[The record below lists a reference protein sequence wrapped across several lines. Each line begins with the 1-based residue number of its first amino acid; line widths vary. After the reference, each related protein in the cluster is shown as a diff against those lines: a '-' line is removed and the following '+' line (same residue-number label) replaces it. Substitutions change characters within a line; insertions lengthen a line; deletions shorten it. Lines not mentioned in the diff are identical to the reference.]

1 MSTREHKRPHGG
13 LHGFPKGWFVIGWA
27 SELKP
32 GDVRPLRYFG
42 KDLVLFRTES
52 GEAVVLDAFC
62 PHLGAH
68 LGHGGVVSGDAVVC
82 PFHAWEFD
90 GTGACTKVPYGSGK
104 IPKKARV
111 DAWSVCER
119 NSVLYLWHDPAGGPP
134 AWEVLAIPE
143 LYDEAWTPWYTNKLQ
158 VKTHPREIVENV
170 ADSAHFPVV
179 HRTDVVAFGNEYI
192 DHMATQRTEGI
203 AVPPG
208 GGKDHFKIE
217 ATYYG
222 PAFQVSHM
230 HGVLDSVLLLAHT
243 PIGPNLLDLRFA
255 VSIRKAGART
265 DQFAAMYVDNLTRG
279 FHEDIDIW
287 EHKLYRDVPRLVD
300 GDGPIGR
307 LRTWYRQFYTA
318 PAPDEAA
325 SPS

>member
-1 MSTREHKRPHGG
+1 MG
-13 LHGFPKGWFVIGWA
+13 LKGYPKGWFVIGWSA
-27 SELKP
+27 ELQP
-32 GDVRPLRYFG
+32 GNVKPLRYFG
-42 KDLVLFRTES
+42 QDLVLFRTEA

-68 LGHGGVVSGDAVVC
+68 LGHGGEVSGDSVIC

-90 GTGACTKVPYGSGK
+90 GTGACTKNPYSDK
-104 IPKKARV
+104 PIPKRARLNPW
-111 DAWSVCER
+111 AGCER
-119 NSVLYLWHDPAGGPP
+119 NGVLHLWHDPVGGPP
-134 AWEVLAIPE
+134 AWEVPSIPE
-143 LYDEAWTPWYTNKLQ
+143 IGDDGWTAWYPNSLQ

-179 HRTDVVAFGNEYI
+179 HRTDVVAFENEYV

-222 PAFQVSHM
+222 PAFQISHM
-230 HGVLDSVLLLAHT
+230 QGVLDSVLLLAHT
-243 PIGPNLLDLRFA
+243 PIEPGLLDLRFA
-255 VSIRKAGART
+255 VSIRKAGSRT
-265 DQFAAMYVDNLTRG
+265 DTFAGFYVDNLTKG

-287 EHKLYRDVPRLVD
+287 EHKVYREVPRLVD

-307 LRTWYRQFYTA
+307 LRNWYRQFYA
-318 PAPDEAA
+318 
-325 SPS
+325 